1 MQTEAERRL
10 ALDET
15 PFSTPPILE
24 QAAIRS
30 DVWRIA
36 WPSVLTFMLMTTNAI
51 LDRVF
56 VGKLGPD
63 ALAAVGVG
71 GQLMFLLVSLSMG
84 ITVGTTALVA
94 RFTGAEDPERAARA
108 TGQSITLGVI
118 IGASFTILIYA
129 GLTPYLHVMRL
140 THSVESQC
148 RAFLI

>member
-10 ALDET
+10 VVEET
-15 PFSTPPILE
+15 PFSTPEIRD
-24 QAAIRS
+24 QATIRS

-56 VGKLGPD
+56 VGRLGPD

-94 RFTGAEDPERAARA
+94 RFTGARGPGKAARA
-108 TGQSITLGVI
+108 TGQSVKL
-118 IGASFTILIYA
+118 
-129 GLTPYLHVMRL
+129 RL
-140 THSVESQC
+140 TAGVV
-148 RAFLI
+148 